1 MHLWVRV
8 LREGKRTQI
17 NTGMPGKRFGV
28 AKQRI
33 IKMPRTKKPTSKKS
47 EAPIQFEKDAEHG
60 LTEMQASFVWHYT
73 EGACGM
79 TEAARKAGYEFPS
92 SSANKLLNGKTYPN
106 VVKAIRI
113 KQDELAEKYAITPQ
127 KTGTMLWKVMESAF
141 EKGQYNAAVS
151 AIKELNQLAGLS
163 INRSQNININANL
176 EKMSRE
182 QSKERLGRLLGA
194 DVEDYSPKDK

>member
-1 MHLWVRV
+1 MGRPRKPKEPLVD
-8 LREGKRTQI
+8 T
-17 NTGMPGKRFGV
+17 PGQF
-28 AKQRI
+28 
-33 IKMPRTKKPTSKKS
+33 SKD
-47 EAPIQFEKDAEHG
+47 EEHG

-92 SSANKLLNGKTYPN
+92 QSANKLLNGKDYPN

-127 KTGTMLWKVMESAF
+127 KTGAMLWKIAETSYENGYM
-141 EKGQYNAAVS
+141 GPAVS

-163 INRSQNININANL
+163 INRSQNININANVD
-176 EKMSRE
+176 KMSKE
-182 QSKERLGRLLGA
+182 QIKERLEKLLG
-194 DVEDYSPKDK
+194 VSTEYEDDDY